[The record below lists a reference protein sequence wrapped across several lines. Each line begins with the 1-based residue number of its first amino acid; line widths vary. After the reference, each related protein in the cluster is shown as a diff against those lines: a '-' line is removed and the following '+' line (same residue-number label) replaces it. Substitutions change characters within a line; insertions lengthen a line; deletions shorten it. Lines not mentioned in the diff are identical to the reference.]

1 MEKTKNTKAL
11 LATMLVAALAACF
24 GLAGCGGGS
33 TSSASSADAAAS
45 SAAAA
50 TSSAADAATSAADE
64 ASSAAAAPAA
74 APGEE
79 AGFTE
84 IPIFEDQEV
93 DFLNVTAVYFQPV
106 PMTDGTGIE
115 DYDLHLEADISALE
129 NKYGFGVGDWVPY
142 LTVDYKVIGSDGST
156 AAEGTFMPMS
166 ASDGPHYG
174 ANIALPKADTY
185 NIEFT
190 IHSPQDANYQLH
202 TDAETGPGAESWDET
217 TWPLTVTYEGWDYT
231 PQEW

>member
-1 MEKTKNTKAL
+1 MEKTRNMKVL
-11 LATMLVAALAACF
+11 VATMLVAALAACF

-33 TSSASSADAAAS
+33 TSDSGAAS
-45 SAAAA
+45 SAAAEA
-50 TSSAADAATSAADE
+50 TSMTADA
-64 ASSAAAAPAA
+64 ASSAAASDEMASTAAAPAG
-74 APGEE
+74 PGEE

-129 NKYGFGVGDWVPY
+129 NNYGFGIGDWVPY
-142 LTVDYKVIGSDGST
+142 LTVDYKVTGSDGST

-174 ANIALPKADTY
+174 ANIALPNADTY
-185 NIEFT
+185 AIEFT

-202 TDAETGPGAESWDET
+202 TDAETGPGAESWDESA
-217 TWPLTVTYEGWDYT
+217 WPLTVTYEGWDYT

>member
-1 MEKTKNTKAL
+1 MERTKNTGMI
-11 LATMLVAALAACF
+11 LAAMLVAALMAF
-24 GLAGCGGGS
+24 GLTACGGA
-33 TSSASSADAAAS
+33 SSSGNASADASAAS
-45 SAAAA
+45 SAAA
-50 TSSAADAATSAADE
+50 E

-84 IPIFEDQEV
+84 IPIFEDEQV
-93 DFLNVTAVYFQPV
+93 DFLNVSAVYFQPV
-106 PMTDGTGIE
+106 PMTDGTTIE
-115 DYDLHLEADISALE
+115 GYDLHLEADVSALE

-142 LTVDYKVIGSDGST
+142 LTVDYKVTGSDGST

-185 NIEFT
+185 SLEFT
-190 IHSPQDANYQLH
+190 FHSPHDLNYQLH
-202 TDAETGPGAESWDET
+202 TDAETGPGAEDWDASE
-217 TWPLTVTYEGWDYT
+217 WPLTVTYEGWDYT